1 MAARR
6 LIDYVPK
13 THKNAFGFFAEASDD
28 LGDLK
33 IPEVPPMVQMA
44 YAYARRTAAA
54 GLYYQNIFTHDQFM
68 YVHSIFQAYQF
79 NTGHTVEFQEEANDQ
94 ALEFLQSYDSRLTKQ
109 VTALLVA
116 GALTAGSHN
125 QRPGAPI
132 NSVDWVFNTAR
143 RAMSG
148 SDSQSE
154 SPRSENSSL
163 SSSGGKK
170 EGCYIATRVYG
181 SYDHP
186 QVLVL
191 RRFRDNVLKKNFL
204 GQKFI
209 ALYYRHSPRVAEMMK
224 GHSVINAMVRFGL
237 DGFILLIRIFSG
249 KGS

>member
-1 MAARR
+1 
-6 LIDYVPK
+6 
-13 THKNAFGFFAEASDD
+13 
-28 LGDLK
+28 
-33 IPEVPPMVQMA
+33 MA

-148 SDSQSE
+148 SE

-209 ALYYRHSPRVAEMMK
+209 ALYYRYSPRVAEMMK

-237 DGFILLIRIFSG
+237 NGFILLIRVFSG
-249 KGS
+249 KGR